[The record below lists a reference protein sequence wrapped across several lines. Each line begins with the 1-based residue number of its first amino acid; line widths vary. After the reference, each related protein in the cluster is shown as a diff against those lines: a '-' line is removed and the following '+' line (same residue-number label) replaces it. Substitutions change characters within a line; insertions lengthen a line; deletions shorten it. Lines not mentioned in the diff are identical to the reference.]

1 MIAIKS
7 MKNIPKSCIECELL
21 QHGGYCYYKSP
32 PYELSSYD
40 ILDERPKDCPLIKI
54 VTCKD
59 CKYWNNDGNKTT
71 CDKNIGYGFPEDY
84 FCGNGERKK

>member
-1 MIAIKS
+1 MIAIKG
-7 MKNIPKSCIECELL
+7 MDMPKDCIGCRI
-21 QHGGYCYYKSP
+21 GYSVLNCPCNGSTLVFDYQDKRHP
-32 PYELSSYD
+32 
-40 ILDERPKDCPLIKI
+40 DCPLIEI